1 MPITAAERKYLKNKH
16 RGGKSSAK
24 GNLYE
29 EYYAVYQLAL
39 LIDKY
44 RSTPSNVHLATQVP
58 ETFVDDLLIVQEGL
72 HKTYHQLKDVKNI
85 SWASNNL
92 KCDFERQRDISLEN
106 GEQFALKIVYSD
118 ADSSV
123 GAVPETISDC
133 TTAEH
138 FPSCP
143 SIQSLYFSFQPF
155 QQAVKNIATPLN
167 STDNDLIGISGALLG
182 AWGMVDSQSS
192 TSLEEILEKVYNI
205 GKGLININTYP
216 SSIKV
221 SDDCSALFHQI
232 GVQFQ
237 VSGTSLYWSYRSFS
251 GYLPWTKEAEE
262 RIIAASPKEFKD
274 IIDLLN

>member
-1 MPITAAERKYLKNKH
+1 MPIRPTEKKYLKNKH
-16 RGGKSSAK
+16 RGGRSNAK

-44 RSTPSNVHLATQVP
+44 RSTPSNVYLSTQVP
-58 ETFVDDLLIVQEGL
+58 DTFVDDLLIVQEDS

-85 SWASNNL
+85 SWKSNKL
-92 KCDFERQRDISLEN
+92 KYDFERQRDISSEN

-118 ADSSV
+118 IDSSV
-123 GAVPETISDC
+123 SEVPETISEC

-138 FPSCP
+138 FPSYP
-143 SIQSLYFSFQPF
+143 SIQSLYFGFQPF
-155 QQAVKNIATPLN
+155 QEAVKSIAMSNHL
-167 STDNDLIGISGALLG
+167 TDNDFIGISGALLG

-192 TSLEEILEKVYNI
+192 TSLKEILDKVDSI

-216 SSIKV
+216 SAIKV
-221 SDDCSALFHQI
+221 SDDCSALLRQI
-232 GVQFQ
+232 GVEYQT
-237 VSGTSLYWSYRSFS
+237 VGSSVYWSYGCFS
-251 GYLPWTKEAEE
+251 GRSLWTKEIEDN
-262 RIIAASPKEFKD
+262 IVAASPKVFKD